1 MIPTHV
7 GHVLLLEIPY
17 RHLLI
22 LFSKKKLWIVENV
35 LQRKN
40 TMQGVLR
47 LQRNWKTVVHK
58 SGKYGF
64 K

>member
-40 TMQGVLR
+40 TKQGVLR
-47 LQRNWKTVVHK
+47 LRRN
-58 SGKYGF
+58 
-64 K
+64 

>member
-22 LFSKKKLWIVENV
+22 FVFQRKLRIVENV
-35 LQRKN
+35 LQAKI
-40 TMQGVLR
+40 QGKEF
-47 LQRNWKTVVHK
+47 QDCDAIKTCIVFLLSQV
-58 SGKYGF
+58 
-64 K
+64 